1 MAAAPSQSSSPPD
14 HHAAAV
20 NKWLIAVAVML
31 ATIMEVLDTTIANV
45 ALLHI
50 RGSLSAGVD
59 EAAWVLTSYIVS
71 NAVVLPLTGW
81 LGTYFG
87 RKRFFL
93 FCVVSFT
100 ISSFFC
106 GAAPNLPSL
115 VVFRI
120 LQGACGG
127 ALMPM
132 SQAIL
137 FETFPPQEHAKAMA
151 VWGIGMMLGPILGP
165 ILGGFITESYSWRWI
180 FYINLPLGILAFF
193 LVSMLVEDPHYVKR
207 EIKKVDW

>member
-1 MAAAPSQSSSPPD
+1 MVEHTDVAAPS
-14 HHAAAV
+14 AA
-20 NKWLIAVAVML
+20 NKWLVALAVML
-31 ATIMEVLDTTIANV
+31 ATLIEVLDMTIANV
-45 ALLHI
+45 ALDHI

-59 EAAWVLTSYIVS
+59 EAAWVLTSYIVA

-81 LGTYFG
+81 FGSYFG

-100 ISSFFC
+100 VTSLLC
-106 GAAPNLPSL
+106 GAAPNLELL
-115 VVFRI
+115 VLFRV

-137 FETFPPQEHAKAMA
+137 LETFPPKEHAKVMA
-151 VWGIGMMLGPILGP
+151 VWGLGMMLGPILGP
-165 ILGGFITESYSWRWI
+165 ILGGWI
-180 FYINLPLGILAFF
+180 
-193 LVSMLVEDPHYVKR
+193 
-207 EIKKVDW
+207 